1 VREERSWVLPA
12 TPFSFLFR
20 GIAQLVEWRSPKPQA
35 AGSSPAA
42 PAHFNNVVCRS
53 LPIAVVSNFFKKRR
67 DLQHQQIFAAMEKL
81 TLYLKESYQE
91 LMQNVSWPTTAQLQE
106 STTVVL
112 VTAAILATV
121 ISVMDG
127 LCKVVFDAVY
137 GV

>member
-1 VREERSWVLPA
+1 
-12 TPFSFLFR
+12 
-20 GIAQLVEWRSPKPQA
+20 
-35 AGSSPAA
+35 
-42 PAHFNNVVCRS
+42 
-53 LPIAVVSNFFKKRR
+53 
-67 DLQHQQIFAAMEKL
+67 MEKL

-127 LCKVVFDAVY
+127 LCKVVFDTIYQVS
-137 GV
+137 

>member
-1 VREERSWVLPA
+1 
-12 TPFSFLFR
+12 
-20 GIAQLVEWRSPKPQA
+20 
-35 AGSSPAA
+35 
-42 PAHFNNVVCRS
+42 
-53 LPIAVVSNFFKKRR
+53 
-67 DLQHQQIFAAMEKL
+67 MEKL
-81 TLYLKESYQE
+81 TLYFKESYQE
-91 LMQNVSWPTTAQLQE
+91 LVQNVSWPTTAQLQE